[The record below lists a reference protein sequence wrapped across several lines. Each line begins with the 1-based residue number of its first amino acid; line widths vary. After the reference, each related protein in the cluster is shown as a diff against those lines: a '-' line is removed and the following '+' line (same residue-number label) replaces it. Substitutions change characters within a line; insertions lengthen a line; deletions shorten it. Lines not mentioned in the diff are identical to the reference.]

1 MNNFGRVL
9 KIAAQ
14 RRFALVGILA
24 SSLVIAVLWGANI
37 GTLYPLV
44 EVVFKGDSLPSYV
57 ASRIEASQVDLTEI
71 DQQLDELSGSI
82 ALADD
87 GDKLALQVEL
97 QALESR
103 RALVSET
110 HAWFI
115 KVKPWV
121 DRYAPEGP
129 YQTLM
134 LIVAMLVGGTAL
146 KLLALMANLLLVQYV
161 AERTAFDLRSAFF
174 RKSLSLDLDSFGE
187 NGSAEL
193 TSRLTNDVSHVS
205 AG

>member
-9 KIAAQ
+9 KIAAK
-14 RRFALVGILA
+14 RRFALVGILF

-44 EVVFKGDSLPSYV
+44 EVVFKGDSIPSYV
-57 ASRIEASQVDLTEI
+57 ASRIETSQSDLTEI
-71 DQQLDELSGSI
+71 DQQLLEISQSLP
-82 ALADD
+82 LASDD
-87 GDKLALQVEL
+87 KKTALQVEL
-97 QALESR
+97 QTLDSR
-103 RALVSET
+103 RAVVSESN
-110 HAWFI
+110 AWFI

-121 DRYAPEGP
+121 DAYAPDGP
-129 YQTLM
+129 YETLI
-134 LIVAMLVGGTAL
+134 LIVGLLVGGTAV
-146 KLLALMANLLLVQYV
+146 KLLALMLNLLLVQYV

-193 TSRLTNDVSHVS
+193 TSRLTNDV
-205 AG
+205 